1 MQSKLFTESQSGL
14 IHWWFMCCIIVIN
27 CKLIDCNPQA
37 DMRGVFLDTSNTFNK
52 VWYEGLIF
60 KLKSF
65 GIDGDLLKLLINY
78 LEYHT
83 QRVVLNGQA
92 SSWKTF
98 ATQAGFTQGSVLG
111 PILFL
116 ICKNDLP
123 NGIESICKFLLMISH
138 FPQMIKTK
146 NALLLNLTI
155 I

>member
-27 CKLIDCNPQA
+27 YTLIDCNPQA
-37 DMRGVFLDTSNTFNK
+37 GMRGVFLDTSNAFK
-52 VWYEGLIF
+52 KLWYEGLIF

-65 GIDGDLLKLLINY
+65 GIVGDLLKLLINY
-78 LEYHT
+78 LKYHT

-92 SSWKTF
+92 SFWKTF
-98 ATQAGFTQGSVLG
+98 ATHAGFTQGSVLG
-111 PILFL
+111 PISFL

-123 NGIESICKFLLMISH
+123 NGIKSFCKFLLMINH

-146 NALLLNLTI
+146 NALLLNLPI